1 MKSIYRSLLARW
13 RTTERLHLL
22 NAVQT
27 EQRFAYLLG
36 LSLQRHRQGMFCR
49 AVRLAM
55 LGACALLL
63 VFLWQMLQG
72 H

>member
-1 MKSIYRSLLARW
+1 MRSIYRSLLARL

-22 NAVQT
+22 NDVQA

-36 LSLQRHRQGMFCR
+36 PSLQRHRTGMSR
-49 AVRLAM
+49 QAVRLAM
-55 LGACALLL
+55 LGACALLW
-63 VFLWQMLQG
+63 VFLWQMLQW

>member
-1 MKSIYRSLLARW
+1 MRSIYRSLLARL

-22 NAVQT
+22 NDVQA
-27 EQRFAYLLG
+27 ERRFAYLLG
-36 LSLQRHRQGMFCR
+36 PSLQRHRTGMSRR

-55 LGACALLL
+55 LGACALLW
-63 VFLWQMLQG
+63 VFLWQMLPG